1 MLAPPSWRGF
11 ISPGAVRGLS
21 VNKYEQ
27 LSAERKKLQ
36 AVGEV
41 PDWYT
46 TAGYQLFTEKYT
58 LPGQSL
64 KDRYEQVAVTAGY
77 LADEMYYDLRPEGFS
92 SWVEVFWDMMWKGWL
107 SPSTPVLSNLGLDR
121 GMPVSCSGGVVDDS
135 IAGFYKS
142 RLETALLTK
151 NGFGTS
157 AYMGDIR
164 PRGSAISKGGQASGA
179 LPVIKGFVQDMS
191 DVSQGTTRRGSW
203 AGYLEIDHA
212 DFDEV
217 ADHLINNPDNFNMGW
232 IISDDFL
239 KRLDVGDSDAIRR
252 YQKMMKIRTI
262 TGKGYL
268 FFIDKVNAQAPAE
281 LAKHDLKIRASN
293 LCSEIALPSDKDH
306 TFTCVLSSLNAAKY
320 DEWIDHTYDVV
331 GAATVFL
338 DCVAESFI
346 REGSKIEGLEN
357 AVRFT
362 EKSRALGLGVLGFH
376 TYIQMKGWAIDS
388 MSANIFNSLLF
399 KRIQDR
405 AVKASEEMARVA
417 GAPQWCEARRNLTLI
432 AVAPTMSTATICG
445 GVSNGIEPVVANV
458 YNQGSAA
465 GEIERINP
473 VLLGIMKERGVYNED
488 TIWDMIDH
496 KGSVQHVDW
505 LDDDEKRV
513 FRTAFEIDQFVL
525 LRLASNRQRYIDQ
538 GQSLNL
544 FFAAG
549 EDPKYISRVH
559 RAAAEDPRIK
569 ALYYMRSQAG
579 VQASKDES
587 CIACEG

>member
-1 MLAPPSWRGF
+1 M
-11 ISPGAVRGLS
+11 
-21 VNKYEQ
+21 VNKYEA
-27 LSAERKKLQ
+27 LSEERKSLQ
-36 AVGEV
+36 ARGEV

-58 LPGQSL
+58 LPDQSL
-64 KDRYEQVAVTAGY
+64 KERYEDIAVAAGH
-77 LADEMYYDLRPEGFS
+77 LADEMYPELVPQGFFFWS
-92 SWVEVFWDMMWKGWL
+92 EVFFDAMWRGWL
-107 SPSTPVLSNLGLDR
+107 SPSTPVLTNLGTNR
-121 GMPVSCSGGVVDDS
+121 GTPVSCSGGVIEDS
-135 IAGFYKS
+135 IAGFYKG

-157 AYMGDIR
+157 AYVGGIR
-164 PRGSAISKGGQASGA
+164 PRGAVISTGGHASGA

-203 AGYLEIDHA
+203 AGYIEADHD

-232 IISDDFL
+232 IISDAFL
-239 KRLDVGDSDAIRR
+239 KRLDSGDADAIRR
-252 YQKMMKIRTI
+252 YQKIMKTRTI

-268 FFIDKVNAQAPAE
+268 FFIDKVNAQAPQE
-281 LAKHDLKIRASN
+281 MKDRDLRIHASN
-293 LCSEIALPSDKDH
+293 LCSEIALPSDENH
-306 TFTCVLSSLNAAKY
+306 TFTCVLSSLNVAKY
-320 DEWIDHTYDVV
+320 DEWIDASYDVV
-331 GAATVFL
+331 AAATIFL
-338 DCVAESFI
+338 DCVAEAFI
-346 REGSKIEGLEN
+346 RQASEMEGLEK

-362 EKSRALGLGVLGFH
+362 EKARALGLGVLGFH
-376 TYIQMKGWAIDS
+376 TYVQMKGWAMDS
-388 MSANIFNSLLF
+388 MPANTFNNLLF
-399 KRIQDR
+399 KRIQER
-405 AVKASEEMARVA
+405 ALEASKEMARVA
-417 GAPQWCEARRNLTLI
+417 GAPEWCEGRRNLTLL

-473 VLLGIMKERGVYNED
+473 VLLSIMKERGVYSED
-488 TIWDMIDH
+488 TIWDMINH
-496 KGSVQHVDW
+496 QGSVQHVDW
-505 LDDDEKRV
+505 LNDDEKRV

-549 EDPKYISRVH
+549 EDPKYISKVH

>member
-1 MLAPPSWRGF
+1 M
-11 ISPGAVRGLS
+11 
-21 VNKYEQ
+21 VNKYEA
-27 LSAERKKLQ
+27 LSEERKSLQ
-36 AVGEV
+36 ARGEV
-41 PDWYT
+41 PEWYT

-64 KDRYEQVAVTAGY
+64 KDRYEDIAVTAGY
-77 LADEMYYDLRPEGFS
+77 LADEMYYDLRPEGYS
-92 SWVEVFWDMMWKGWL
+92 SWSLVFYDAMWKGWL
-107 SPSTPVLSNLGLDR
+107 SPSTPVLTNLGTDR
-121 GMPVSCSGGVVDDS
+121 GTPVSCSGSVVQDS
-135 IAGFYKS
+135 IAGFYKG

-157 AYMGDIR
+157 AYVGDIR
-164 PRGSAISKGGQASGA
+164 PRGAAISTGGQASGV

-203 AGYLEIDHA
+203 AGYLEADHD

-217 ADHLINNPDNFNMGW
+217 IDHLINNPDNFNMGW
-232 IISDDFL
+232 IISDAFL
-239 KRLDVGDSDAIRR
+239 KRLDTGDSDAIRR
-252 YQKMMKIRTI
+252 YQKIMKTRTI

-268 FFIDKVNAQAPAE
+268 FFIDKVNAQAPQE
-281 LAKHDLKIRASN
+281 MKDLGLKIHASN
-293 LCSEIALPSDKDH
+293 LCSEIALPSDENH
-306 TFTCVLSSLNAAKY
+306 TYTCVLSSLNVAKY
-320 DEWIDHTYDVV
+320 DEWIDAEYDVV
-331 GAATVFL
+331 AASTVFL
-338 DCVAESFI
+338 DCVAEAFI
-346 REGSKIEGLEN
+346 RQARNIEGLEK

-376 TYIQMKGWAIDS
+376 TYVQMKGWAMDS
-388 MSANIFNSLLF
+388 MPANTFNNLLF
-399 KRIQDR
+399 SRVQKR
-405 AVKASEEMARVA
+405 ALEASKAMAKVA
-417 GAPQWCEARRNLTLI
+417 GAPEWCEGRRNLTLL

-473 VLLGIMKERGVYNED
+473 VLLGIMKEREVYSED
-488 TIWDMIDH
+488 TLWDMINN

-505 LDDDEKRV
+505 LNDDEKRV

-549 EDPKYISRVH
+549 EDPKYISKVT

>member
-1 MLAPPSWRGF
+1 MA
-11 ISPGAVRGLS
+11 
-21 VNKYEQ
+21 NKYEA
-27 LSAERKKLQ
+27 LSEERKRLQ
-36 AVGEV
+36 GLNLV
-41 PDWYT
+41 PEWYT

-64 KDRYEQVAVTAGY
+64 KKRYRDIAKAAGQ
-77 LADEMYYDLRPEGFS
+77 LADEMYGLDMLPEPYT
-92 SWVEVFWDMMWKGWL
+92 SWVAVFFDVIWKGWL
-107 SPSTPVLSNLGLDR
+107 SPSTPVLANLGTDR
-121 GMPVSCSGGVVDDS
+121 GMPVSCSGVVVEDS
-135 IAGFYKS
+135 VVGFYKS
-142 RLETALLTK
+142 RLETAVLTK

-157 AYMGDIR
+157 AYVGGIR
-164 PRGSAISKGGQASGA
+164 PRGSAISRGGNASGA

-191 DVSQGTTRRGSW
+191 DVSQGSTRRGSW
-203 AGYLEIDHA
+203 AGYLEVDHD

-232 IISDDFL
+232 IISNAFL
-239 KRLDVGDSDAIRR
+239 KKLDEGDADSIRR
-252 YQKMMKIRTI
+252 YQKIMKTRTI

-281 LAKHDLKIRASN
+281 LDKLDLKIHASN
-293 LCSEIALPSDKDH
+293 LCSEIALPSDSEH
-306 TFTCVLSSLNAAKY
+306 TYTCVLSSLNAAKY
-320 DEWIDHTYDVV
+320 DEWIDASFDVV
-331 GAATVFL
+331 AVATVFL
-338 DCVAESFI
+338 DCVAEAFI
-346 REGSKIEGLEN
+346 RQARGVEGLEK

-376 TYIQMKGWAIDS
+376 TYVQMKGWAIDS
-388 MSANIFNSLLF
+388 MPANNFNNLLF
-399 KRIQDR
+399 KKIRDR
-405 AVKASEEMARVA
+405 ALKASEEMARVA
-417 GAPQWCEARRNLTLI
+417 GSPEWCEGRRNLTLMAI
-432 AVAPTMSTATICG
+432 APTMSTATICG
-445 GVSNGIEPVVANV
+445 GVSNGIEPMVANV

-473 VLLGIMKERGVYNED
+473 VLLAVMKERGVYNEN

-496 KGSVQHVDW
+496 QGSVQHVDW
-505 LDDDEKRV
+505 LNDDEKRV

-549 EDPKYISRVH
+549 EDPKYISKVH

>member
-1 MLAPPSWRGF
+1 
-11 ISPGAVRGLS
+11 V
-21 VNKYEQ
+21 VNKYET
-27 LSAERKKLQ
+27 LSEERKSLQ
-36 AVGEV
+36 ARGEV
-41 PDWYT
+41 PEWYT

-64 KDRYEQVAVTAGY
+64 KDRYEDIAVTAGC
-77 LADEMYYDLRPEGFS
+77 LADEMYFKLKPEGFY
-92 SWVEVFWDMMWKGWL
+92 SWSEVFFDMIWKGWL
-107 SPSTPVLSNLGLDR
+107 SPSTPVLANLGTDR
-121 GMPVSCSGGVVDDS
+121 GMPVSCSGGVVEDS
-135 IAGFYKS
+135 VAGFYKS

-157 AYMGDIR
+157 AYMGEIR
-164 PRGSAISKGGQASGA
+164 PRGSAISRGGQASGTV
-179 LPVIKGFVQDMS
+179 PVIKGFVQDMS
-191 DVSQGTTRRGSW
+191 DVSQGSTRRGSW
-203 AGYLEIDHA
+203 AGYIEVEHE
-212 DFDEV
+212 DFDEII
-217 ADHLINNPDNFNMGW
+217 DHLNSSPDNFNMGW
-232 IISDDFL
+232 NITDNFL
-239 KRLDVGDSDAIRR
+239 KKLNAGDKEAIRR
-252 YQKMMKIRTI
+252 YQKIMKTRTV

-268 FFIDKVNAQAPAE
+268 YFVDKANALAPIEMAE
-281 LAKHDLKIRASN
+281 HGLKIHASN

-320 DEWIDHTYDVV
+320 DEWIDADFDVV
-331 GAATVFL
+331 AASTVFL
-338 DCVAESFI
+338 DCVAEAFM
-346 REGSKIEGLEN
+346 RQARNVEGLEK

-376 TYIQMKGWAIDS
+376 TYVQSHGWAMDS
-388 MSANIFNSLLF
+388 MPANTFNNLLF
-399 KRIQDR
+399 SRIQKR
-405 AVKASEEMARVA
+405 ALEASQEMGRVA
-417 GAPQWCEARRNLTLI
+417 GTPEWCEGRRNLTLL

-473 VLLGIMKERGVYNED
+473 VLLDIMKERDVYSED
-488 TIWDMIDH
+488 TIWDMINH
-496 KGSVQHVDW
+496 QGSIQHVGW
-505 LDDDEKRV
+505 LSDNEKRV

-544 FFAAG
+544 FFAAD
-549 EDPKYISRVH
+549 EDPKYISKVT

-569 ALYYMRSQAG
+569 ALYYQRSQAG